1 MLSSY
6 YFLTNQLSEDETR
19 IITCIV
25 NHLERN
31 EERVSITQVAEDNYV
46 STSFIIKMCKR
57 LGFSGY
63 SELLFSLK
71 QKVRENAIA
80 EPSSK
85 LGGLIDNY
93 TPELV
98 DGFCRA
104 LASCRTK
111 QLFVVGAGFAD
122 FVADYIVQRLGVSG
136 FIVSS
141 RVHFYDY
148 MLFRDDREKHIHS
161 NVEPSLIIAIS
172 QSGES
177 EAVVQ
182 DVERAKQN
190 GFEVALFTKK
200 TSSTIADIAEHVFVV
215 DGTKQTL
222 ISTVPNEFFGK
233 VILAFEQVMG
243 IYFEKMAEG
252 TLAKAANPIDFRRLG

>member
-19 IITCIV
+19 IVTCLV
-25 NHLERN
+25 NHLEKN
-31 EERVSITQVAEDNYV
+31 EDRIGITQLAEDNYV

-71 QKVRENAIA
+71 QKVREKSDL
-80 EPSSK
+80 EPECK
-85 LGGLIDNY
+85 LAGLVDNY
-93 TPELV
+93 SPELV
-98 DGFCRA
+98 EGFCET
-104 LASCRTK
+104 LANCRHK
-111 QLFVVGAGFAD
+111 QIYVVGAGFAD
-122 FVADYIVQRLGVSG
+122 FVSDYIVQRLGVSG

-148 MLFRDDREKHIHS
+148 MLFREDEEKRIHS
-161 NVEPSLIIAIS
+161 TIEPSLIIAIS
-172 QSGES
+172 QSGNS
-177 EAVVQ
+177 DIVVK
-182 DVERAKQN
+182 DVMRAKEN

-200 TSSTIADIAEHVFVV
+200 TSSVIADVAEHVFVV
-215 DGTKQTL
+215 DGSKQTL

-233 VILAFEQVMG
+233 VILSFEQIMG
-243 IYFEKMAEG
+243 TYFEMMA
-252 TLAKAANPIDFRRLG
+252 TRSVTKPATPLDFRRLG